1 MATKKTKPGATR
13 VSPLNT
19 HLREMQAEAF
29 KRAHEKKVMRQME
42 QNHLQG
48 GNVWHNGMT
57 N

>member
-1 MATKKTKPGATR
+1 MATKKPKPGTAR

-19 HLREMQAEAF
+19 HMREMQAEAF
-29 KRAHEKKVMRQME
+29 KRAQEKKIQRQME

-48 GNVWHNGMT
+48 GNVWNNGMT